1 MKKVITII
9 SGLAMMAGIVNHSN
23 AQVFQKG
30 TKVLNLGVGFLGAYR
45 YGWGLGHS
53 YSSTPFLNASFDFGI
68 YDFPD
73 VENLSIGLGAYLGW
87 KNYSYSYYSTWR
99 DKKGNWHYDDYIKE
113 TWTYT
118 TFGIRPTIHYSFEG
132 TKAQVYGGLPLGFVV
147 VNHKV
152 NRPDYVYYVN
162 ENVSSYPTLGL
173 ILGGR
178 YYFSNS
184 FGVYGELGYGL
195 SYLNLGISLKF

>member
-9 SGLAMMAGIVNHSN
+9 SGLAMMAGIGNYSN

-30 TKVLNLGVGFLGAYR
+30 TKVLNLGVGFFGVYR
-45 YGWGLGHS
+45 YGWGLGYS
-53 YSSTPFLNASFDFGI
+53 YSSTPFLNAAFDLGV

-73 VENLSIGLGAYLGW
+73 VKNLSIGVGGYLGW
-87 KNYSYSYYSTWR
+87 KSFSYSYYSTWR
-99 DKKGNWHYDDYIKE
+99 DKNGKWHYDDYIKE

-118 TFGIRPTIHYSFEG
+118 AIGIRPTIHYSFEG
-132 TKAQVYGGLPLGFVV
+132 TKAQVYGGLPIGFVIV
-147 VNHKV
+147 SYNVN
-152 NRPDYVYYVN
+152 NPDYKYYIGRSVR
-162 ENVSSYPTLGL
+162 SYPGIGL